1 MAGPIVELIG
11 DFVQLMLDFGI
22 AVGVD
27 AVIPARPSSA
37 NHRGRASFALVARHR
52 QGGLAMNEI
61 RSSHVMPRRLF
72 KVCSMIRLAHPSI
85 AMYTTVMTCIVQA
98 SAVWEYAVLSGAGSG
113 WPNLEEANP

>member
-52 QGGLAMNEI
+52 QGGW
-61 RSSHVMPRRLF
+61 R
-72 KVCSMIRLAHPSI
+72 
-85 AMYTTVMTCIVQA
+85 
-98 SAVWEYAVLSGAGSG
+98 
-113 WPNLEEANP
+113 